1 MDPHEHTDD
10 HFTRATTE
18 TKLQTEGSTLQGLGP
33 RSLAPSLDLVML
45 LVPVAKRSTAIAP
58 FLHTIEAQVEPP
70 FGVMLVH
77 EPGDDAG
84 LAIATEFART
94 RPWLDLVPNAFEP
107 GVAGALRTGFRA
119 IGTGPVVVMAID
131 GSDNPDDIRRVR
143 RLYAEGHP
151 LIIAS
156 RDVRG
161 GRRRGTARLSRWLG
175 RRVNRLLC
183 RLGDLPVHDPTSSFR
198 LYDAALV
205 NQLGIDSRH
214 DIDVP
219 LELTLKAVAQ
229 GVEVIEIATTSTGGN
244 GAALVRGLITRGP
257 RWLRWCRQARR
268 RPREAE
274 QLPTLQQTVPQHS
287 KAFDP
292 QTPADDV

>member
-1 MDPHEHTDD
+1 MDPHEPTDD
-10 HFTRATTE
+10 SLTRATTE
-18 TKLQTEGSTLQGLGP
+18 TKLQTDGSTLQGLGP
-33 RSLAPSLDLVML
+33 RSLAPSLELVML
-45 LVPVAKRSTAIAP
+45 LVPVSGRATAIP
-58 FLHTIEAQVEPP
+58 RFLHLIEAQVEPP
-70 FGVMLVH
+70 FGVMLVY
-77 EPGDDAG
+77 EPDDDAG

-94 RPWLDLVPNAFEP
+94 RPWLDLVANSDEP
-107 GVAGALRTGFRA
+107 GIAGALRTGFRA
-119 IGTGPVVVMAID
+119 IGQGPVVVMAID

-175 RRVNRLLC
+175 RTVNRLLC
-183 RLGDLPVHDPTSSFR
+183 RLGDLPVHDPTSGFR

-214 DIDVP
+214 EIDVP
-219 LELTLKAVAQ
+219 VELTLKALAR

-244 GAALVRGLITRGP
+244 GGALVRGLITRGP

-268 RPREAE
+268 RPRAAE
-274 QLPTLQQTVPQHS
+274 HLPTLQQSLSQGPP
-287 KAFDP
+287 ALDP
-292 QTPADDV
+292 PRPADGV